1 MYYGRDNFICVGVYC
16 LYVMEET
23 TRESFP
29 EDGTKAEQIK
39 WFDAHGDIEGATAI
53 AFCVDASPSY
63 ARKVLNE

>member
-1 MYYGRDNFICVGVYC
+1 MA
-16 LYVMEET
+16 ET

-39 WFDAHGDIEGATAI
+39 WFDTHGDIEGATAI